1 MTNHV
6 VVLSGGMDSYTLLHW
21 VKRHRMQHGE
31 ALTAVS
37 FNYGQRHAKE
47 LQYAARA
54 AEEVGARHILIPF
67 EFMKPLL
74 AGSALTDDK
83 VEVPH
88 GHYEA
93 ESMKATVVPGRNTMM
108 LSVAMAIA
116 EAMLGLGVVYYGA
129 HSGDHHI
136 YPDCRPSFVNAIG
149 QAFLLASDSRIQLSA
164 PFLYK
169 DKTAI
174 LRLGFGMGLNYAN
187 SWTCYSGGEVAC
199 GKCGSCQERLEAFAA
214 VGRIDPLPYANAK

>member
-21 VKRHRMQHGE
+21 VKRHRMQHRE

-37 FNYGQRHAKE
+37 FNYGQRHVKE

-54 AEEVGARHILIPF
+54 AEEVDARHILIPF

-116 EAMLGLGVVYYGA
+116 EAMPGLGVVYYGA

-136 YPDCRPSFVNAIG
+136 YPDCRPEFLYTLDS
-149 QAFLLASDSRIQLSA
+149 AFASATERRIRLSA
-164 PFLYK
+164 PFIREN
-169 DKTAI
+169 KTMI
-174 LRLGFGMGLNYAN
+174 LDRGFDMGLDYAN
-187 SWTCYSGGEVAC
+187 SWTCYEGGEVAC

-214 VGRIDPLPYANAK
+214 VGRNDPLPYADAK